1 VFKLFELIAD
11 NRNRRSLAAK
21 LRRKR
26 AAFFEGLIAP
36 LERPIRILDIGGTES
51 YWKTMDF
58 VSREHVTVVL
68 LNIQAVHVALPNCVG
83 VTGDARNLCYEDK
96 SFDVIFSNSVI
107 EHVGNYS
114 DQARMAEEICRVGK
128 RYFVQ
133 TPNRYFPIE
142 PHFLFPFFQF
152 LPIEMRIWL
161 LMNFNLGWFAKMTDE
176 IKARQTV
183 ESIRLLG
190 MGEFTRLFPGAKL
203 YKERILGLTKSLI
216 VYGGWDV

>member
-26 AAFFEGLIAP
+26 AAFFEGLITP
-36 LERPIRILDIGGTES
+36 LEQPVRILDIGGTES
-51 YWKTMDF
+51 YWKTMDLI
-58 VSREHVTVVL
+58 SCERVTIVL
-68 LNIQAVHVALPNCVG
+68 LNIQAVHVTLPNCVG
-83 VTGDARNLCYEDK
+83 VAGDARNLCYEDK

-114 DQARMAEEICRVGK
+114 DQARMADEIRRVGK

-152 LPIEMRIWL
+152 LPVEMRMWL

-190 MGEFTRLFPGAKL
+190 VDEFACLFPGANL
-203 YKERILGLTKSLI
+203 YKEKILGLTKSLI